1 VGINGADLYLMG
13 GQFGNSPSY
22 QGKIADAVI
31 VLQSSPGAPSD
42 PFKDVVAVKN
52 TADLIRYF
60 RKITVDYATLS
71 TLGNV
76 QSSVALE
83 VLGQETLSGAA
94 TDRMRVAVSGTNV
107 STPLVYDMWV
117 DSQGIIRKLLQGTF
131 EYPYPMSN
139 TIGAG
144 MVSGVLLALAAAD
157 SPTVKAAL
165 NNQLANNAAVKQGT
179 RNTSVSGI
187 PVQQFTLTVSTTLSV
202 SFELDLSDF
211 GNFSMATRMRTV
223 LQSTTTTFQMRDIQ
237 LR

>member
-1 VGINGADLYLMG
+1 
-13 GQFGNSPSY
+13 
-22 QGKIADAVI
+22 
-31 VLQSSPGAPSD
+31 
-42 PFKDVVAVKN
+42 
-52 TADLIRYF
+52 
-60 RKITVDYATLS
+60 
-71 TLGNV
+71 
-76 QSSVALE
+76 
-83 VLGQETLSGAA
+83 
-94 TDRMRVAVSGTNV
+94 
-107 STPLVYDMWV
+107 MWV

-187 PVQQFTLTVSTTLSV
+187 PVQQFTLTVSTTPSV

-211 GNFSMATRMRTV
+211 GNFSIATRMRTV